1 MTEAASTAI
10 HTFPDV
16 IIDIVVVISGLL
28 VEYTWWSFVLTLT
41 LTYFAYHTLLWQWR
55 VGQYGQRH
63 VLVTGCDTG
72 FGFELVQRLD
82 SLGFRVF
89 AGCLTS
95 EGVERVTK
103 ATSRR
108 VTPLSLDVTDSS
120 NIREVVDCM
129 AATIPA
135 SLVSS
140 FVTPPP
146 QKKKKKKKNLTYF
159 SLFLILNFGT
169 LAVCLLFGFPW
180 TANTQCVLDF
190 PLHYE
195 IFFCLNYFLLPGL
208 WAVINNA
215 GIMPSMA
222 PLELTPRDCFQRT
235 LAVNLTGTVEVT
247 RACLPLVRRSRGRII
262 NMSSVS
268 GRLGFVAMDYTV
280 SKFAVEGFS
289 DCLRRE
295 VYSDGIKVSTI
306 TPGGFQTGLCNF
318 DTYFSSMQRVMGTL
332 EPEVQQHYGKDY
344 VTSLQRIR
352 PGGLFSPVQS
362 GGTHFRFVCLML
374 SPGDG
379 CSALK
384 PFVRVAGKTIF
395 DLFLRHCSWG
405 SSSLQCVVEAYLHA
419 ISARYPRRRYV
430 VGVDATLLFHP
441 LSCLPDWVGDFVF
454 TTWPFSLLLK

>member
-135 SLVSS
+135 SL
-140 FVTPPP
+140 
-146 QKKKKKKKNLTYF
+146 
-159 SLFLILNFGT
+159 
-169 LAVCLLFGFPW
+169 
-180 TANTQCVLDF
+180 
-190 PLHYE
+190 
-195 IFFCLNYFLLPGL
+195 GL

-344 VTSLQRIR
+344 VTSR
-352 PGGLFSPVQS
+352 
-362 GGTHFRFVCLML
+362 
-374 SPGDG
+374 
-379 CSALK
+379 
-384 PFVRVAGKTIF
+384 KTIF